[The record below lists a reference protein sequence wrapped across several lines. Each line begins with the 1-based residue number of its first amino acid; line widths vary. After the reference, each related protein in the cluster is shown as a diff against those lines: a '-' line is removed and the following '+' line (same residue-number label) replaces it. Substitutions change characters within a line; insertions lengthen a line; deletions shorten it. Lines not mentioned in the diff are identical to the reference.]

1 MLSINFVL
9 PHWLYWVGIFAFP
22 PIAMYLAK
30 NTIVRQSSYRAG
42 IAYFIWAVGGFIG
55 LHRFYVKN
63 LWGVVFCALLAF
75 ILYCSNAENKVRILY
90 SDAVANV
97 GAIESS
103 ITRNEKNV
111 TRNDKKIK
119 GQQEKLNAL
128 DVGDSSYERNKKTL
142 DKLLKSQETL
152 LARIET
158 AKNELIFYQQEAQS
172 TKASQAQWGSY
183 AFYAFVLIMVF
194 MVIDL
199 FLLPGMIAKAND
211 RLQKNPPENTER
223 PELSDDS
230 LHIHRKTGIVQYID
244 KLSFYSGEY
253 VACWSIIAVFVYYY
267 EVTVRY
273 VFNSPTNWAH
283 EAMFLMFGMQY
294 LIAGAYA
301 YLTNSH
307 VRVDIL
313 YAKFSKR
320 NKAIVDIATSLFFF
334 IFAGTLLVTGYTFA
348 LDSLEQSEVSFT
360 EWGIQYWPIKFAL
373 VAGAVL
379 LLLQGVSKL
388 LKDVAVVL
396 QKESA

>member
-1 MLSINFVL
+1 
-9 PHWLYWVGIFAFP
+9 
-22 PIAMYLAK
+22 MYLAK
-30 NTIVRQSSYRAG
+30 NTIARQSSYRAG

-63 LWGVVFCALLAF
+63 VWGVVFCALLIF

-97 GAIESS
+97 EAIESS
-103 ITRNEKNV
+103 ITRNERNI

-128 DVGDSSYERNKKTL
+128 DVDDSSYERNKKTL

-152 LARIET
+152 LVRIET
-158 AKNELIFYQQEAQS
+158 AKNDLTLYQQEAES
-172 TKASQAQWGSY
+172 AKTNQAQWGNY
-183 AFYAFVLIMVF
+183 AFYAFLLILALMA
-194 MVIDL
+194 IDL
-199 FLLPGMIAKAND
+199 FLLPGMIAKANEG
-211 RLQKNPPENTER
+211 LQKNPPGDIGR
-223 PELSDDS
+223 PELSDDA
-230 LHIHRKTGIVQYID
+230 LHIHRKAGLIQYID

-253 VACWSIIAVFVYYY
+253 VACWSIVAVFVYYY

-334 IFAGTLLVTGYTFA
+334 IFAGTLLVTGHTFA

-373 VAGAVL
+373 VAGAML
-379 LLLQGVSKL
+379 LLLQGISKL
-388 LKDVAVVL
+388 LKDIAVVL
-396 QKESA
+396 QKEAL

>member
-1 MLSINFVL
+1 
-9 PHWLYWVGIFAFP
+9 
-22 PIAMYLAK
+22 MYLAK
-30 NTIVRQSSYRAG
+30 NTIARQSSYRAG
-42 IAYFIWAVGGFIG
+42 IAYFIWIVGGFIG

-63 LWGVVFCALLAF
+63 VWGVVFCALLIF
-75 ILYCSNAENKVRILY
+75 ILYCSNVENKVRILY

-97 GAIESS
+97 EAIESS
-103 ITRNEKNV
+103 ITRNERNV

-128 DVGDSSYERNKKTL
+128 DVDDSSYERNKKTL

-152 LARIET
+152 LVRIET
-158 AKNELIFYQQEAQS
+158 AKNDLTLYQQEAES
-172 TKASQAQWGSY
+172 AKTNQAQWGNY
-183 AFYAFVLIMVF
+183 AFYAFVLILAF
-194 MVIDL
+194 MAIDL
-199 FLLPGMIAKAND
+199 FLLPRMIAKANEG
-211 RLQKNPPENTER
+211 LQKNPPEDIGR
-223 PELSDDS
+223 PELSDDA
-230 LHIHRKTGIVQYID
+230 LHIHRKAGLIQYID

-253 VACWSIIAVFVYYY
+253 VACWSIVAVFVYYY

-373 VAGAVL
+373 VAGAML
-379 LLLQGVSKL
+379 LLLQGISKL
-388 LKDVAVVL
+388 LKDIAVVL
-396 QKESA
+396 QKEAL

>member
-1 MLSINFVL
+1 MLSVNFVL

-30 NTIVRQSSYRAG
+30 NTIARQSSYRAG
-42 IAYFIWAVGGFIG
+42 IAYFIWIVGGFIG

-63 LWGVVFCALLAF
+63 VWGVVFCALLIF
-75 ILYCSNAENKVRILY
+75 ILYCSNVENKVRILY

-97 GAIESS
+97 EAIESS
-103 ITRNEKNV
+103 ITRNERNV

-128 DVGDSSYERNKKTL
+128 DVDDSSYERNKKTL

-152 LARIET
+152 LVRIET
-158 AKNELIFYQQEAQS
+158 AKNDLTLYQQEAES
-172 TKASQAQWGSY
+172 AKTNQAQWGNY
-183 AFYAFVLIMVF
+183 AFYAFLLILALMA
-194 MVIDL
+194 IDL
-199 FLLPGMIAKAND
+199 FLLPGMIAKANEG
-211 RLQKNPPENTER
+211 LQKNPPGDIGR
-223 PELSDDS
+223 PELSDDA
-230 LHIHRKTGIVQYID
+230 LHIHRKAGLIQYID

-253 VACWSIIAVFVYYY
+253 VACWSIVAVFVYYY

-373 VAGAVL
+373 VAGAML
-379 LLLQGVSKL
+379 LLLQGISKL
-388 LKDVAVVL
+388 LKDIAVVL
-396 QKESA
+396 QKEAL